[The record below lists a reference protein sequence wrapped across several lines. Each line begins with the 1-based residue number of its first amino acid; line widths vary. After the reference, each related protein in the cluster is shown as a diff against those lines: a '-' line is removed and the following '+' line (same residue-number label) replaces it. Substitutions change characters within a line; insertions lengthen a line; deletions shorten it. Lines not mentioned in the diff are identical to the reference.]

1 MTHNTSMHT
10 PAYTYIHIHT
20 CVHRFITQT
29 HMHTHT
35 NMQHTYK
42 HATHT
47 PLQTQRTYQEQIPM
61 KTTSPT
67 STNVITTMMIMYTV
81 GRLQKGREER
91 RELDT
96 YVSYHKVSIPSNG
109 IH

>member
-20 CVHRFITQT
+20 CVHRYITQT
-29 HMHTHT
+29 HLHAHT
-35 NMQHTYK
+35 NMQHTHPYR
-42 HATHT
+42 HV
-47 PLQTQRTYQEQIPM
+47 QRTYQEQIPM